1 VSRSADRSVPITASR
16 YSKPTRLRT
25 RHPIRPLSALTA
37 PTTGVIMLPA
47 DTEPTTET
55 VLAAV
60 PEQATTKTIGR

>member
-1 VSRSADRSVPITASR
+1 
-16 YSKPTRLRT
+16 
-25 RHPIRPLSALTA
+25 
-37 PTTGVIMLPA
+37 VIMLPA